1 MPFYFVLISL
11 LFCAGILGYYL
22 TKMISYFKI
31 TKANEQAKIVLDQA
45 KKQAQTNYEQVLSHQ
60 NDKTKK
66 YQIEQ
71 KNELS
76 DQEQEVEIRN
86 ERLDKRANNITQSE
100 YRIDKLDLQIKQKE
114 VELQEFA
121 NLVDEKFDKKDQL
134 LAQRNIMLEDKSAI
148 SHEQAVNQVLND
160 TKHQLT
166 IEQSKAVKNER
177 DEQVLDANKKGAELL
192 NIAIQ
197 NGPID
202 IPKDHLERSVIIP
215 DVFTRSK
222 ISGKDDQNLR
232 LLESICGVDLIFDPE
247 YPDTLVINTNDPIR
261 RETTKLAIK
270 NLMVDQKIN
279 PGIIGNEVSDAND
292 KVVEGLRQTGEETVS
307 NLRLGWIHPDLI
319 KLIGRLKYRTSYG
332 QNVLAHSIEV
342 AQIMAVFAAE
352 IGLDVTLAKRA
363 GLLHDIGKSIDRD
376 MEGTHVEVGVQLTK
390 SFEEDPVVINAIQSH
405 HGDIKAESAI
415 AILVAA
421 ADSISGAR
429 TGARSESV
437 EEYINRL
444 KGLEKIANQID
455 GVKDSYAIQAGR
467 EIRIVVNPQKV
478 NDDQSDQL
486 TEKVKN
492 QIENELVYP
501 GKITITTIRR
511 LQAIQY
517 VGGKQKNKKQAG

>member
-11 LFCAGILGYYL
+11 LFCAGIVGYYL
-22 TKMISYFKI
+22 TKIISDVKI
-31 TKANEQAKIVLDQA
+31 SKANEQAKIVLADA
-45 KKQAQTNYEQVLSHQ
+45 KKQAKINYEKVLSKQ
-60 NDKTKK
+60 NKKTKK

-71 KNELS
+71 NTELS
-76 DQEQEVEIRN
+76 DQEQETEIRG
-86 ERLDKRANNITQSE
+86 ERLNKRSNNIIQSE
-100 YRIDKLDLQIKQKE
+100 HRIDQLDIQIKQKE
-114 VELQEFA
+114 MDLQELA
-121 NLVDEKFDKKDQL
+121 DIVDEKFHKKDQL
-134 LAQRNIMLEDKSAI
+134 LDQRISMLEDKSQI
-148 SHEQAVNQVLND
+148 NHDHAVQQVLND
-160 TKHQLT
+160 TKHHLE
-166 IEQSKAVKNER
+166 IERAKTVKNER
-177 DEQVLDANKKGAELL
+177 DEQVLDANKKGTELL
-192 NIAIQ
+192 DIAIQ

-202 IPKDHLERSVIIP
+202 VPKDHIERSVIIP

-232 LLESICGVDLIFDPE
+232 LLESLCGVDLIFDPE
-247 YPDTLVINTNDPIR
+247 YPDTLIINTNDPLR

-270 NLMVDQKIN
+270 NLMVDQQIN
-279 PGIIGNEVSDAND
+279 PGIIENEVNDAND
-292 KVVEGLRQTGEETVS
+292 NIISGLRKTGEETVS

-390 SFEEDPVVINAIQSH
+390 TFEEDPIIINSIQSH
-405 HGDIKAESAI
+405 HGDVKPESKI

-444 KGLEKIANQID
+444 KGLEKIANQVD

-467 EIRIVVNPQKV
+467 EIRIVVDPQKV
-478 NDDQSDQL
+478 NDDQSNQL

-492 QIENELVYP
+492 QIEDELTYP
-501 GKITITTIRR
+501 GKITVTTIRR

-517 VGGKQKNKKQAG
+517 VGGKPKNKKQAG